1 MITLRPANERGH
13 TEIGWLDSWHTF
25 SFSDYFDPKH
35 TSFGPLRVI
44 NDDRVAPGAG
54 FGMHPH
60 RDMEIITYVI
70 DGELEHRDSMG
81 NGAVLHR
88 GEVQAMTAGTGIMH
102 SEYNPSEKSEVR
114 LVQIWIQPEQRG
126 LTPQYADHT
135 FERDVQPGEFR
146 LIAGSKPHGGALK
159 IHQDASVYVAKPLV
173 DGAAKLEL
181 KPGRRAWVQ
190 MLRGSTTLNGKTLS
204 EGDGAAVTGEPLLE
218 LSGGSPDAEVIVF
231 DLAA

>member
-1 MITLRPANERGH
+1 MITLRPAKARGH

-25 SFSDYFDPKH
+25 SYSDYRDPKH
-35 TSFGPLRVI
+35 MGFGPLRVI

-60 RDMEIITYVI
+60 RDMEIITYVL

-81 NGAVLHR
+81 NGAVLHP

-114 LVQIWIQPEQRG
+114 LVQIWIQPEKHG
-126 LTPQYADHT
+126 LTPQYADQT
-135 FERDVQPGEFR
+135 FDTAVKPGEFR
-146 LIAGSKPHGGALK
+146 LIAAGNPSGGALK
-159 IHQDASVYVAKPLV
+159 IHQDASVYVVKP
-173 DGAAKLEL
+173 AADRASKLEL
-181 KPGRRAWVQ
+181 KQGRRAWIQ
-190 MLRGSTTLNGKTLS
+190 MLRGSASLNGKALS
-204 EGDGAAVTGEPLLE
+204 EGDGAAVTGEPVLE
-218 LSGGSPDAEVIVF
+218 LSGSPDAEVMLF